1 MVNYRIFMSAN
12 IVKKDVFSK
21 SFIVIL
27 MLHSPLQSEFP
38 VATGHG
44 VTLHY
49 FVSRVG
55 QVVAFY
61 GGLYVVLA
69 NVELLVEFQVDGVP
83 VAEHVLTI
91 VGYQCEA
98 IAGV

>member
-21 SFIVIL
+21 SFVVIL

-44 VTLHY
+44 IALHY
-49 FVSRVG
+49 FVARVG
-55 QVVAFY
+55 QVVTLY
-61 GGLYVVLA
+61 GGLYFVLA
-69 NVELLVEFQVDGVP
+69 EAELLVELHVDGVP

-91 VGYQCEA
+91 V
-98 IAGV
+98 

>member
-1 MVNYRIFMSAN
+1 MFFANAAMVNYRIFMSAN

-44 VTLHY
+44 VALHY
-49 FVSRVG
+49 FVVRVG
-55 QVVAFY
+55 QIVALY
-61 GGLYVVLA
+61 GGLYIVLA
-69 NVELLVEFQVDGVP
+69 EAELLVEFQVNGVP

-91 VGYQCEA
+91 V
-98 IAGV
+98 

>member
-44 VTLHY
+44 VALHY

-55 QVVAFY
+55 QVVALY
-61 GGLYVVLA
+61 GGLYFLLA
-69 NVELLVEFQVDGVP
+69 EAELLVEFQVNGVP

-91 VGYQCEA
+91 VGYQCESV
-98 IAGV
+98 AGV

>member
-21 SFIVIL
+21 SFVVIL
-27 MLHSPLQSEFP
+27 MLYSPLQSEFP

-44 VTLHY
+44 VALHY

-55 QVVAFY
+55 QVVALY
-61 GGLYVVLA
+61 GGLYFLLA
-69 NVELLVEFQVDGVP
+69 EAELLVEFQVNGVP
-83 VAEHVLTI
+83 VAEHILTI
-91 VGYQCEA
+91 VGYQCESV
-98 IAGV
+98 AGV

>member
-1 MVNYRIFMSAN
+1 MYFQNFFAAN
-12 IVKKDVFSK
+12 
-21 SFIVIL
+21 L
-27 MLHSPLQSEFP
+27 LLYLPLQSEFP

-44 VTLHY
+44 VALHY
-49 FVSRVG
+49 FMARVG
-55 QVVAFY
+55 QVVALY
-61 GGLYVVLA
+61 SGLYLVLA
-69 NVELLVEFQVDGVP
+69 EAELLVELQVYGVP

>member
-38 VATGHG
+38 VATGHW
-44 VTLHY
+44 VALHY
-49 FVSRVG
+49 FVARVG
-55 QVVAFY
+55 QVVALY
-61 GGLYVVLA
+61 GGLYFLLA
-69 NVELLVEFQVDGVP
+69 EAELLVEFQVDGVP

-91 VGYQCEA
+91 V
-98 IAGV
+98 

>member
-1 MVNYRIFMSAN
+1 MYFQNFFAAN
-12 IVKKDVFSK
+12 
-21 SFIVIL
+21 L
-27 MLHSPLQSEFP
+27 LLYLPLQSEFP

-44 VTLHY
+44 VALHY

-55 QVVAFY
+55 QVVALY
-61 GGLYVVLA
+61 SGLYLVLA
-69 NVELLVEFQVDGVP
+69 EAELLVELQVYGVP